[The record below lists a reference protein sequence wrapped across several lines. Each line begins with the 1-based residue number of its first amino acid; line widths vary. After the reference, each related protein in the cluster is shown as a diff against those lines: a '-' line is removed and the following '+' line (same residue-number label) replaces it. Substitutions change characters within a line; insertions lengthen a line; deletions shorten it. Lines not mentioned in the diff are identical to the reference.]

1 MCTGSLCKDTA
12 ESPRVVINQTTN
24 NNPYT
29 MKKAFILLA
38 ILTVGM
44 AAATAQDVKIK
55 RGKVTMSEA
64 DYNVLKQ
71 KAELYEK
78 TQQALNETLAAY
90 QKQQQMNDMYRPIEL
105 KDFNDS
111 ASYAIGKDIY
121 QSWLQQNLG
130 INGQAAGQSM
140 IDCYKGQNTWN
151 DAMMRP
157 LLNRFQQ
164 EFEKRQ
170 REEQERMMAGKDDS
184 IAAGKKFLEENAN
197 NKSVYQTK
205 SGLQYKIVKKGNG
218 KKPKAT
224 DKVKVHYTGTLI
236 DGKKFDSS
244 VDRGEPAEFFL
255 NQVIPGWTEGLQLMD
270 VGSKYILYIPYN
282 LGYGEQPMGAIP
294 PGSTLI
300 FEVELL
306 DIIAGA
312 QQNNNGIQVIRK

>member
-1 MCTGSLCKDTA
+1 
-12 ESPRVVINQTTN
+12 
-24 NNPYT
+24 
-29 MKKAFILLA
+29 MKKTIFIAVLLV
-38 ILTVGM
+38 LSTSVM
-44 AAATAQDVKIK
+44 AQDVTIK

-64 DYNVLKQ
+64 DYNLLKQ
-71 KAELYEK
+71 KADAYENAQK
-78 TQQALNETLAAY
+78 ALDETLAAY
-90 QKQQQMNDMYRPIEL
+90 QKQQSMNDMYRPIVL

-140 IDCYKGQNTWN
+140 IDCYKGQNTWTN
-151 DAMMRP
+151 EMMRP

-170 REEQERMMAGKDDS
+170 RAEQDKMMASKDENIDK
-184 IAAGKKFLEENAN
+184 GKKFLQENAL
-197 NKSVYQTK
+197 NKSIYTTK

-224 DKVKVHYTGTLI
+224 DRVRVHYTGTLI
-236 DGKKFDSS
+236 DGTKFDSS
-244 VDRGEPAEFFL
+244 VDRGEPAEFPL
-255 NQVIPGWTEGLQLMD
+255 NAVIPGWTEGLQLMD
-270 VGSKYILYIPYN
+270 EGSKYILYIPYD
-282 LGYGEQPMGAIP
+282 LGYGEQPVGSIP

-306 DIIAGA
+306 QIL
-312 QQNNNGIQVIRK
+312 K